1 MQLAILLA
9 VVCALAHGESA
20 AGPVG
25 GVPWRTALVLMGTIV
40 APLAAAI
47 GSRRLVRGL
56 AEADSVSAADC
67 ERTWTRIEGVTLAL
81 WLAVVAATM
90 YLLAWPRVVRSD
102 FGLGGWPLVDELVIL
117 LPVVVPLLLLWTVMA
132 QLQWSFQASQAHAL
146 GDEAPRYQPWRFV
159 GQCARQHLGLILLP
173 ALAVIG
179 AHELVVKF
187 WPAASDG
194 RTALWL
200 FGPLLLA
207 MLVGLPLLLKRIWR
221 TSPLPAGELR
231 ETLIG
236 ICSEQRVGVR
246 DILVWHTGG
255 QMANAAVA
263 GIVRGCRYVFLT
275 DGLLTRLSSDEV
287 EAVLRHE
294 VGHLTGRHMLLRML
308 MLTLPLAVWMA
319 ATSVVP
325 GLGERLETGLAGL
338 GIPEAIQT
346 SLVLPAVLAAYAIL
360 AVGRYSKWLE
370 HEADLAAATNADGS
384 IDRSAAESLA
394 RALVKIVGRGPSSR
408 LREWLHPPIT
418 ERLAVLALA
427 VADPNAAIR
436 FRSRLSRVAWAM
448 GTIYAGAAIALL
460 VAGG

>member
-9 VVCALAHGESA
+9 VVCALAHGEA
-20 AGPVG
+20 AVEPVG

-47 GSRRLVRGL
+47 GSRRLVRDLADDGL
-56 AEADSVSAADC
+56 SAADC
-67 ERTWTRIEGVTLAL
+67 ERIWTRVESVTLAL

-102 FGLGGWPLVDELVIL
+102 FRLGGWPLVDELVIL
-117 LPVVVPLLLLWTVMA
+117 LPVVLPLLLLWMVMA
-132 QLQWSFQASQAHAL
+132 RLQWTFQASRAL
-146 GDEAPRYQPWRFV
+146 ANGDEPPRFRPWRFV
-159 GQCARQHLGLILLP
+159 SQCARQHLGLILLP

-179 AHELVVKF
+179 AHELVVKL
-187 WPAASDG
+187 WPAASDS
-194 RTALWL
+194 RHALWL

-207 MLVGLPLLLKRIWR
+207 MLVGLPLLLKKIWR
-221 TSPLPAGELR
+221 TSPLPPGELR
-231 ETLIG
+231 ETLLA
-236 ICSEQRVGVR
+236 ICRQQRVGVR

-275 DGLLTRLSSDEV
+275 DGLLSRLSRDEV

-294 VGHLTGRHMLLRML
+294 AGHLTGRHMLLRML

-319 ATSVVP
+319 VAAVAP
-325 GLGERLETGLAGL
+325 GLSPRLDASLAGL
-338 GIPEAIQT
+338 GISAALQT

-360 AVGRYSKWLE
+360 VVGRYSKWLE
-370 HEADLAAATNADGS
+370 HEADLAAATSADGT
-384 IDRSAAESLA
+384 INRDAAEALA

-408 LREWLHPPIT
+408 LREWLHPPLT

-427 VADPNAAIR
+427 VADPSAATR
-436 FRSRLSRVAWAM
+436 FRSRLRRVAWALAA
-448 GTIYAGAAIALL
+448 IYAGAAIATL
-460 VAGG
+460 A